1 MTDTNVTPLLSIS
14 SRSCEWFLL
23 FGIKAL
29 EHEQKRER
37 ERMREGRCYQP
48 SAGLALEL
56 EVAMAKVWRR
66 ASVELQRGPGAMAS
80 GCERWRRFPPL
91 LRSLRSVR
99 VSVGG
104 VLWQPVNL
112 VP

>member
-1 MTDTNVTPLLSIS
+1 MSG
-14 SRSCEWFLL
+14 FLL

-56 EVAMAKVWRR
+56 EVAMTKVWRR
-66 ASVELQRGPGAMAS
+66 ESVKG
-80 GCERWRRFPPL
+80 
-91 LRSLRSVR
+91 
-99 VSVGG
+99 
-104 VLWQPVNL
+104 
-112 VP
+112 